1 MKYLQILSHP
11 VTQTIS
17 FCMVLVGSP
26 YFGGP
31 FGFFIYHSA
40 LEGYVYGIVGIVA
53 IIITLVALL
62 LKDKI
67 GSYVQFSGL
76 LLMLLSMGIFFFSSQ
91 HFINADTFNEALPL
105 LTLLLFLVVMVFVAR
120 KSILQSSLNL

>member
-11 VTQTIS
+11 VSQVIS

-40 LEGYVYGIVGIVA
+40 LEGFAYGLIGILAVVV
-53 IIITLVALL
+53 TLTAVFVKNKL
-62 LKDKI
+62 
-67 GSYVQFSGL
+67 GSYIQFGGL
-76 LLMLLSMGIFFFSSQ
+76 LLMLISMGIFFFSSQ
-91 HFINADTFNEALPL
+91 HFINADTFSQALPL
-105 LTLLLFLVVMVFVAR
+105 LTLLLFLIVIILVIR
-120 KSILQSSLNL
+120 NTILQLDLN